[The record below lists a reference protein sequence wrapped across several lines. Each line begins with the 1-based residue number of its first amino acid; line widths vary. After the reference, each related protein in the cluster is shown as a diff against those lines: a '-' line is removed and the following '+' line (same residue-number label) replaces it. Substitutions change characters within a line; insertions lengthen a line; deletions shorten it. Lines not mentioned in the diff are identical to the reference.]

1 MIMRSTTLALTSF
14 AAAVALLV
22 LLPATSSAQSSIAG
36 VVKDDTG
43 AVLPGVTVEA
53 ASPALIEKTRSVASD
68 GQGQFKI
75 VDLRPGV
82 YTVTFVLQGFSTFK
96 RDGITLQ
103 ASTVATVN
111 GEMKVGTLEETITV
125 TGEAPLVD
133 VQSSVQQQIV
143 NRDLLDNLPSGR
155 MMWNIGA
162 TLPGIVASGQDVG
175 GAAGIQQIR
184 ITAHGSDAFQ
194 TVTQV
199 DGMELNTMG
208 ANGSAVPYFNDGMA
222 QEMTFQTSAMGAETS
237 AGGVR
242 VNIIPK
248 EGGNDFRGDTFFG
261 TIPNR
266 HFSSSNLDDS
276 IIRRGLTTQPAVL
289 LTREFNQSLG
299 GPIAKDRL
307 WFFGTF
313 RYLLSNN
320 SVAGAFYA
328 DGRQAVD
335 DNTLK
340 QGLGRLTWRANAN
353 HKLSYFYE
361 LTKKFRGHD
370 GLAAGVDEVAA
381 NRRPPVHYSNLQAK
395 WTGTLSPRLLV
406 ETGFARNVTKFNVVY
421 QEGVKEPPFTPAWY
435 AKASRQDTLLS
446 TRHVAGAVEQYNIPI
461 RNTLTSSVAYVTGSH
476 AFKWGYQWGF
486 GFYDQIREANADLIQ
501 VYRAGVPTSV
511 LVQNTPVLSRP
522 VMKADL
528 GLYGQDSWTLRR
540 MTLNYGLRW
549 EYFNSYIRAQDQPAG
564 RFVPARHFDEVH
576 VPSFKDLSP
585 RFGASY
591 DLFGDGKTAI
601 KGSVSKYVSK
611 FATDNTNAYNPM
623 FLASDSRTWNDLNRD
638 DIAQDN
644 EIGPSN
650 NNAFG
655 IRQSRNPDPNL
666 KREYSI
672 EYTGVL
678 QRQLTSG
685 ISASIG
691 YYRRGFHRLQ
701 QQDNLLQ
708 SPGDYTPVTIANP
721 LGGELLT
728 VYNLDRTKQGLVN
741 ILDTNTVNDART
753 QTYNGVEL
761 SAQARLGEGRL
772 TGGWTHDRTVIKNC
786 SLDDPNSPIPAGAL
800 IDTAAGRFCDET
812 KLGLPFI
819 DQFKLSGVYPL
830 WWGIQLSGSLTSY
843 PGRQLFV
850 NYTVDRTII
859 PTLTQTSVLVPLIKP
874 GSKYA
879 DQWNQLDL
887 GFAKVVTFNSFRNVR
902 LQVDVFN
909 ALNANTVLNQNFNY
923 GPALDRVTE
932 ILQGRVVR
940 LGAQFHF

>member
-1 MIMRSTTLALTSF
+1 MRSFRNALASV
-14 AAAVALLV
+14 AAAASLLV
-22 LLPATSSAQSSIAG
+22 LFPAMSFAQSSIAG
-36 VVKDDTG
+36 VVKDDSG

-53 ASPALIEKTRSVASD
+53 ASPALIERTRTVVSD

-75 VDLRPGV
+75 IDLRPGV
-82 YTVTFVLQGFSTFK
+82 YAVTFSLQGFSTFK

-111 GEMKVGTLEETITV
+111 GDMKVGTLQETVTV

-133 VQSSVQQQIV
+133 VQSSVLQQII
-143 NRDLLDNLPSGR
+143 NRDLLDVLPSGR
-155 MMWNIGA
+155 MMWNVGA

-175 GAAGIQQIR
+175 GASGIQQIR

-237 AGGVR
+237 TGGVR

-266 HFSSSNLDDS
+266 HFSSSNLDEN
-276 IIRRGLTTQPAVL
+276 IIKRGLTTQPTL
-289 LTREFNQSLG
+289 LVARDFNQSIG
-299 GPIAKDRL
+299 GPVAKDRI
-307 WFFGTF
+307 WFFGTY
-313 RYLLSNN
+313 RYVLSNN
-320 SVAGAFYA
+320 AVAGAFYA

-340 QGLGRLTWRANAN
+340 QGLGRVTWRANAN

-370 GLAAGVDEVAA
+370 GLAAGIDELAA

-395 WTGTLSPRLLV
+395 WTGTLTPRLLL

-421 QEGVKEPPFTPAWY
+421 QAAVKEPAFTPAWF
-435 AKASRQDTLLS
+435 AKAARVDTILS

-461 RNTLTSSVAYVTGSH
+461 RNTLSSSLAFITGSH

-486 GFYDQIREANADLIQ
+486 GFYDQRRETNADLIQ
-501 VYRAGVPTSV
+501 VYRAGVPSSV
-511 LVQNTPVLSRP
+511 MVQNTPLLSRP

-528 GLYGQDSWTLRR
+528 GIYGQDSWTLRR

-549 EYFNSYIRAQDQPAG
+549 EYFNAYIRAQDAGVG

-576 VPSFKDLSP
+576 VPSYKDLSP
-585 RFGASY
+585 RFGVSY
-591 DLFGDGKTAI
+591 DLFGDGRTAV
-601 KGSVSKYVSK
+601 KGSVSKYVSQ
-611 FATDNTNAYNPM
+611 FATDNVNAYNPM
-623 FLASDSRTWNDLNRD
+623 FLAVDSRTWNDLNGD

-650 NNAFG
+650 NNSFG

-666 KREYSI
+666 QREYSV
-672 EYTGVL
+672 EYSGAF
-678 QRQLTSG
+678 QHQLARG
-685 ISASIG
+685 ISASVA

-708 SPGDYTPVTIANP
+708 GPGDYTPITIASP
-721 LGGELLT
+721 LNGEPLI
-728 VYNLDRTKQGLVN
+728 VYNLNRAKQGLVD
-741 ILDTNTVNDART
+741 ILDTNTVGEART
-753 QTYNGVEL
+753 QTYNGIEVTG
-761 SAQARLGEGRL
+761 QARLGEGRL
-772 TGGWTHDRTVIKNC
+772 MGGWTHDRNVIKNC
-786 SLDDPNSPIPAGAL
+786 SLDDPNNPTPAGAL
-800 IDTAAGRFCDET
+800 IDTAAGRFCDQT
-812 KLGLPFI
+812 KVGMPFI
-819 DQFKLSGVYPL
+819 DQFKLSGAYPI
-830 WWGIQLSGSLTSY
+830 WWGIQASGVLTSY

-850 NYTVDRTII
+850 NYTVDRSII
-859 PTLTQTSVLVPLIKP
+859 PTLTQTSVVVPLIKP

-879 DQWNQLDL
+879 GQWNQLDVEL
-887 GFAKVVTFNSFRNVR
+887 AKVVTLTPTRSVR
-902 LQVDVFN
+902 FQVDIFN
-909 ALNANTVLNQNFNY
+909 TLNANTVLNQNFNY

-940 LGAQFHF
+940 FGAQLHF

>member
-1 MIMRSTTLALTSF
+1 MRSFRNALASV
-14 AAAVALLV
+14 AAAASLLV
-22 LLPATSSAQSSIAG
+22 LFPAMSFAQSSIAG
-36 VVKDDTG
+36 VVKDDSG

-53 ASPALIEKTRSVASD
+53 ASPALIERTRTVVSD

-82 YTVTFVLQGFSTFK
+82 YAVTFSLQGFSTFK

-111 GEMKVGTLEETITV
+111 GDMKVGTLQETVTV

-133 VQSSVQQQIV
+133 VQSSVQQQII
-143 NRDLLDNLPSGR
+143 NRDLLDVLPSGR
-155 MMWNIGA
+155 MMWNVGA

-175 GAAGIQQIR
+175 GASGIQQIR

-194 TVTQV
+194 TITQV

-208 ANGSAVPYFNDGMA
+208 ANGSALPYFNDGMA

-237 AGGVR
+237 TGGVR

-266 HFSSSNLDDS
+266 HFSSSNLDEN
-276 IIRRGLTTQPAVL
+276 IIKRGLTTQPTL
-289 LTREFNQSLG
+289 LVARDFNQSIG
-299 GPIAKDRL
+299 GPVARDKI
-307 WFFGTF
+307 WFFTTY
-313 RYLLSNN
+313 RYVLSNN
-320 SVAGAFYA
+320 AVAGAFYA

-340 QGLGRLTWRANAN
+340 QGLGRVTWRATAN

-361 LTKKFRGHD
+361 LTKKYRGHD
-370 GLAAGVDEVAA
+370 GLAAGIDELAA
-381 NRRPPVHYSNLQAK
+381 NRRPPVHYSNLQTK
-395 WTGTLSPRLLV
+395 WTGTLTPRLLL

-421 QEGVKEPPFTPAWY
+421 QAAVKEPAFTPAWF
-435 AKASRQDTLLS
+435 AKAARVDTILS

-461 RNTLTSSVAYVTGSH
+461 RNTLSSSLAFITGSH

-486 GFYDQIREANADLIQ
+486 GFYDQRRETNADLIQ
-501 VYRAGVPTSV
+501 VYRAGVPSSV
-511 LVQNTPVLSRP
+511 MVQNTPLLSRP

-528 GLYGQDSWTLRR
+528 GIYGQDSWTLRR

-549 EYFNSYIRAQDQPAG
+549 EYFNAYIRAQDAGVG

-576 VPSFKDLSP
+576 VPSYKDLSP
-585 RFGASY
+585 RFGVSY
-591 DLFGDGKTAI
+591 DLFGDGRTAV
-601 KGSVSKYVSK
+601 KGSVSKYVSQ
-611 FATDNTNAYNPM
+611 FATDNVNAYNPM
-623 FLASDSRTWNDLNRD
+623 FLAVDSRTWNDLNGD

-650 NNAFG
+650 NNSFG

-666 KREYSI
+666 QREYSV
-672 EYTGVL
+672 EYSGAF
-678 QRQLTSG
+678 QHQLARG
-685 ISASIG
+685 ISASVA

-708 SPGDYTPVTIANP
+708 GPGDYTPITIASP
-721 LGGELLT
+721 LNGEPLI
-728 VYNLDRTKQGLVN
+728 VYNLNRAKQGLVD
-741 ILDTNTVNDART
+741 ILDTNTVGNART
-753 QTYNGVEL
+753 QTYNGIEVTG
-761 SAQARLGEGRL
+761 QARLGEGRL
-772 TGGWTHDRTVIKNC
+772 MGGGTHDRTVIKNC
-786 SLDDPNSPIPAGAL
+786 SLDDPNNPTPAGAL

-812 KLGLPFI
+812 KVGMPFI
-819 DQFKLSGVYPL
+819 DQFKLSGAYPV
-830 WWGIQLSGSLTSY
+830 WWGIQVSGVLTSY

-850 NYTVDRTII
+850 NYTVDRSII
-859 PTLTQTSVLVPLIKP
+859 PTLTQTSVVVPLIKP

-879 DQWNQLDL
+879 GQWNQLDMEL
-887 GFAKVVTFNSFRNVR
+887 AKVVTLTPTRSVR
-902 LQVDVFN
+902 FQVDVFN

-940 LGAQFHF
+940 FGAQLHF

>member
-1 MIMRSTTLALTSF
+1 MRSFRNALASV
-14 AAAVALLV
+14 AAAASLLV
-22 LLPATSSAQSSIAG
+22 LLPAMSFAQSSIAG
-36 VVKDDTG
+36 VVKDDSG

-53 ASPALIEKTRSVASD
+53 ASPALIERTRTVVSD

-82 YTVTFVLQGFSTFK
+82 YAVTFSLQGFSTFK

-111 GEMKVGTLEETITV
+111 GDMKVGTLQETVTV

-133 VQSSVQQQIV
+133 VQSSVLQQII
-143 NRDLLDNLPSGR
+143 NRDLLDVLPSGR
-155 MMWNIGA
+155 MMWNVGA

-175 GAAGIQQIR
+175 GASGIQQIR

-237 AGGVR
+237 TGGVR

-266 HFSSSNLDDS
+266 HFSSSNLDEN
-276 IIRRGLTTQPAVL
+276 IIKRGLTTQPTL
-289 LTREFNQSLG
+289 LVARDFNQSIG
-299 GPIAKDRL
+299 GPVAKDRI
-307 WFFGTF
+307 WFFGTY
-313 RYLLSNN
+313 RYVLSNN
-320 SVAGAFYA
+320 AVAGAFYA

-340 QGLGRLTWRANAN
+340 QGLGRVTWRANAN

-370 GLAAGVDEVAA
+370 GLAAGIDELAA

-395 WTGTLSPRLLV
+395 WTGTLTPRLLL

-421 QEGVKEPPFTPAWY
+421 QAAVKEPAFTPAWF
-435 AKASRQDTLLS
+435 AKAARVDTILS

-461 RNTLTSSVAYVTGSH
+461 RNTLSSSLAFITGSH

-486 GFYDQIREANADLIQ
+486 GFYDQRRETNADLIQ
-501 VYRAGVPTSV
+501 VYRAGVPSSV
-511 LVQNTPVLSRP
+511 MVQNTPLLSRP

-528 GLYGQDSWTLRR
+528 GIYGQDSWTLRR

-549 EYFNSYIRAQDQPAG
+549 EYFNAYIRAQDAGVG

-576 VPSFKDLSP
+576 VPSYKDLSP
-585 RFGASY
+585 RFGVSY
-591 DLFGDGKTAI
+591 DLFGDGRTAV
-601 KGSVSKYVSK
+601 KGSVSKYVSQ
-611 FATDNTNAYNPM
+611 FATDNVNAYNPM
-623 FLASDSRTWNDLNRD
+623 FLASDNRTWTDLNGG

-650 NNAFG
+650 NNSFG

-666 KREYSI
+666 QREYSV
-672 EYTGVL
+672 EYSGAF
-678 QRQLTSG
+678 QHQLARG
-685 ISASIG
+685 ISASVA

-708 SPGDYTPVTIANP
+708 GPGDYTPITIASP
-721 LGGELLT
+721 LNGEPLI
-728 VYNLDRTKQGLVN
+728 VYNLNRAKQGLVD
-741 ILDTNTVNDART
+741 IIDTNTVGDART
-753 QTYNGVEL
+753 QTYNGIEVTG
-761 SAQARLGEGRL
+761 QARLGEGRL
-772 TGGWTHDRTVIKNC
+772 MGGWTHDRNVIKNC
-786 SLDDPNSPIPAGAL
+786 SLDDPNNPTPAGAL
-800 IDTAAGRFCDET
+800 IDTAAGRFCDQT
-812 KLGLPFI
+812 KVGMPFI
-819 DQFKLSGVYPL
+819 DQFKLSGAYPI
-830 WWGIQLSGSLTSY
+830 WWGIQASGVLTSY

-850 NYTVDRTII
+850 NYTVDRSII
-859 PTLTQTSVLVPLIKP
+859 PTLTQTSVVVPLIKP
-874 GSKYA
+874 GSRYA
-879 DQWNQLDL
+879 GQWNQLDVEL
-887 GFAKVVTFNSFRNVR
+887 AKVVTLTPTRSVR
-902 LQVDVFN
+902 FQVDIFN
-909 ALNANTVLNQNFNY
+909 TLNANTVLNQNFNY

-940 LGAQFHF
+940 FGAQLHF

>member
-1 MIMRSTTLALTSF
+1 MRSFRNALASV
-14 AAAVALLV
+14 AAAASLLV
-22 LLPATSSAQSSIAG
+22 LFPAMSFAQSSIAG
-36 VVKDDTG
+36 VVKDDSG

-53 ASPALIEKTRSVASD
+53 ASPALIERTRTVVSD

-82 YTVTFVLQGFSTFK
+82 YAVTFSLQGFSTFK

-111 GEMKVGTLEETITV
+111 GDMKVGTLQETVTV

-133 VQSSVQQQIV
+133 VQSSVLQQII
-143 NRDLLDNLPSGR
+143 NRDLLDVLPSGR
-155 MMWNIGA
+155 MMWNVGA

-175 GAAGIQQIR
+175 GASGIQQIR

-237 AGGVR
+237 TGGVR

-266 HFSSSNLDDS
+266 HFSSSNLDEN
-276 IIRRGLTTQPAVL
+276 IIKRGLTTQPTL
-289 LTREFNQSLG
+289 LVARDFNQSIG
-299 GPIAKDRL
+299 GPVAKDRI
-307 WFFGTF
+307 WFFGTY
-313 RYLLSNN
+313 RYVLSNN
-320 SVAGAFYA
+320 AVAGAFYA

-340 QGLGRLTWRANAN
+340 QGLGRVTWRANAN

-370 GLAAGVDEVAA
+370 GLAAGIDELAA

-395 WTGTLSPRLLV
+395 WTGTLTPRLLL

-421 QEGVKEPPFTPAWY
+421 QAAVKEPAFTPAWF
-435 AKASRQDTLLS
+435 AKAARVDTILS

-461 RNTLTSSVAYVTGSH
+461 RNTLSSSLAFITGSH

-486 GFYDQIREANADLIQ
+486 GFYDQRRETNADLIQ
-501 VYRAGVPTSV
+501 VYRAGVPSSV
-511 LVQNTPVLSRP
+511 MVQNTPLLSRP

-528 GLYGQDSWTLRR
+528 GIYGQDSWTLRR

-549 EYFNSYIRAQDQPAG
+549 EYFNAYIRAQDAGVG

-576 VPSFKDLSP
+576 VPSYKDLSP
-585 RFGASY
+585 RFGVSY
-591 DLFGDGKTAI
+591 DLFGDGRTAV
-601 KGSVSKYVSK
+601 KGSVSKYVSQ
-611 FATDNTNAYNPM
+611 FATDNVNAYNPM
-623 FLASDSRTWNDLNRD
+623 FLAVDSRTWNDLNGD

-650 NNAFG
+650 NNSFG

-666 KREYSI
+666 QREYSV
-672 EYTGVL
+672 EYSGAF
-678 QRQLTSG
+678 QHQLARG
-685 ISASIG
+685 ISASVA

-708 SPGDYTPVTIANP
+708 GPGDYTPITIASP
-721 LGGELLT
+721 LNGEPLI
-728 VYNLDRTKQGLVN
+728 VYNLNRAKQGLVD
-741 ILDTNTVNDART
+741 ILDTNTVGDART
-753 QTYNGVEL
+753 QTYNGIEVTG
-761 SAQARLGEGRL
+761 QARLGEGRL
-772 TGGWTHDRTVIKNC
+772 MGGWTHDRNVIKNC
-786 SLDDPNSPIPAGAL
+786 SLDDPNNPTPAGAL
-800 IDTAAGRFCDET
+800 IDTAAGRFCDQT
-812 KLGLPFI
+812 KVGMPFI
-819 DQFKLSGVYPL
+819 DQFKLSGAYPI
-830 WWGIQLSGSLTSY
+830 WWGIQASGVLTSY

-850 NYTVDRTII
+850 NYTVDRSII
-859 PTLTQTSVLVPLIKP
+859 PTLTQTSVVVPLIKP

-879 DQWNQLDL
+879 GQWNQLDVEL
-887 GFAKVVTFNSFRNVR
+887 AKVVTLTPTRSVR
-902 LQVDVFN
+902 FQVDIFN
-909 ALNANTVLNQNFNY
+909 TLNANTVLNQNFNY

-940 LGAQFHF
+940 FGAQLHF